1 MATTRS
7 NSGFDIVWDA
17 GRTFFHQKNAR
28 MRKAL
33 VKRKVYRTTLQEL
46 SVLTD
51 RELGDLGIPR
61 CSIKRMAL
69 EAAYGC

>member
-1 MATTRS
+1 
-7 NSGFDIVWDA
+7 
-17 GRTFFHQKNAR
+17 